1 MKRLLISFSFMIISL
16 NFIEFE
22 AKANWFSQKGLPECR
37 NNFFS
42 TTDLSK
48 KARESVVIISTEES
62 SGSGFVVNHVN
73 NQTLLI
79 TNSHVVD
86 GAKNT
91 LIKWSDGSED
101 IASVRFDLGGRT
113 NLTDLALLIVDG
125 KKGKILP
132 FKKDPPLVGSEVIA
146 VGAPRGLDF
155 SFTKGIIS
163 SLREKNK
170 IIQTDAAVNPGNSGG
185 PLINK
190 SGCVVGINTFILT
203 ESEGLNFAISSDIAL
218 DFINKYS
225 GDIKIRKSRIE
236 NLEKIVKACN
246 SEDNQNKCKL
256 NKDSLKLLLKA
267 DDLINFRSQAKEV
280 ISLTNSA
287 LDFQKTD
294 FGYFLRA
301 RAQSYLGN
309 SDQALQDF
317 TESILINPNLS
328 AAFYYRGIEYMNR
341 DDNKEAIRDFKE
353 LENITGGDSRGYVM
367 QGRAYDQLGSED
379 KAIYYF
385 DEAINFDPDNAL
397 AYLLRG
403 GIKLRKEIFSSAIKD
418 FNKAIEIEPDNHLAY
433 RSKGSALQDLGDYM
447 GSIMNFQKSIE
458 LKPSS
463 EAYYLLG
470 LSYDD
475 LEQYDLALEA
485 KTNAIEVGNNNA
497 KIYLSRG
504 GTYLNLKMYKA
515 ACGDF
520 KVAERLYR
528 ESKLEDKRMF
538 AARGVEQFCK

>member
-1 MKRLLISFSFMIISL
+1 MIVSF
-16 NFIEFE
+16 NFIDFE
-22 AKANWFSQKGLPECR
+22 AKANWFHREGLPECR
-37 NNFFS
+37 KNIFS

-48 KARESVVIISTEES
+48 KVRESVVIISTEES
-62 SGSGFVVNHVN
+62 SGSGFVVNHIN
-73 NQTLLI
+73 NQTLVI

-86 GAKNT
+86 GAKNV

-132 FKKDPPLVGSEVIA
+132 FKKDPPPVGSEVIA

-236 NLEKIVKACN
+236 NFAKKVKSCN

-267 DDLINFRSQAKEV
+267 DDLINFKSQAKEV
-280 ISLTNSA
+280 LSLTNAA
-287 LDFQKTD
+287 LNLQDTD
-294 FGYFLRA
+294 YGYFLRA
-301 RAQSYLGN
+301 RSHINLGN
-309 SDQALQDF
+309 LEEALQDF
-317 TESILINPNLS
+317 EKAILINPKAS
-328 AAFYYRGIEYMNR
+328 EIFYHRGFAYMMNNE
-341 DDNKEAIRDFKE
+341 DKKALKDFKE
-353 LENITGGDSRGYVM
+353 LEYLKGGDSRVYTLIGTVNY
-367 QGRAYDQLGSED
+367 QLGRID
-379 KAIYYF
+379 KALYYF
-385 DEAINFDPDNAL
+385 DEAITYDPNNAK
-397 AYLLRG
+397 AYVLRG
-403 GIKLRKEIFSSAIKD
+403 DIKVSKMQFSEAFSD
-418 FNKAIEIEPDNHLAY
+418 FNKAIEINPNDYFVYQL
-433 RSKGSALQDLGDYM
+433 KGFAKQKLGDYM
-447 GSIMNFQKSIE
+447 GSISDLQKSIE
-458 LKPSS
+458 LKEDSKTY
-463 EAYYLLG
+463 EYLG
-470 LSYDD
+470 RSYDY
-475 LEQYDLALEA
+475 LEQYDLAIEA
-485 KTNAIEVGNNNA
+485 KTKAIAIGNNQA
-497 KIYLSRG
+497 KLYISRG
-504 GTYLNLKMYKA
+504 SSFLQLEMYKA

-520 KVAERLYR
+520 KVASNLLKKS
-528 ESKLEDKRMF
+528 ESNGYKKIADD
-538 AARGVEQFCK
+538 GVEKFCD